1 MSFGRSVNIYQSE
14 EHKCRIISEEARS
27 LINDWING
35 KEINELTD
43 DVVEKSLK
51 NDVTVLKD
59 CRNRVKSGS
68 YETVSD
74 VVEKLMITPLP
85 NLTNDFVYKI
95 ARQNNASTSSRTPQ
109 RIQKRHEEIKKARKM
124 REMLVQEKKEALIKA
139 KQEQERKNVIREIN
153 RKKEDHKIQAEMK
166 KFKESLYEKRKQSY
180 KFEEKQLIE
189 KDTVKNCSKPQKS
202 KYTIKEVKNDCTNNR
217 IFYNSIVKKRQ
228 EFEMKRKFFD
238 EWYQFLLGRKL
249 LSSKAHAFFDWKV
262 LHISFS
268 NWKRQTISN
277 KSEKEHKNYVLNMN
291 KQKKNEMQADRQHRL
306 IILKKCFNSWKRFVK
321 ISQFYSQ
328 SEQKTKETREK
339 MQNFLKNMS
348 NSKQLVK
355 NNSTRND
362 LTNSRLSWVETPKI
376 KSSPAKNSF
385 TVYEYNRQKA
395 ILLKQN
401 SMITK
406 QKRLISELKS
416 VKTATE
422 VSIDKPKSIK
432 SITSSKP
439 SQKQPERPKWVKA
452 MEERALIRLKKQEEI
467 KLKRLDRERENK
479 IKKEEEKRLEA
490 EKQEK
495 LKREQIKIKR
505 MERKKKEEKQIKI
518 KEYQIWL
525 REAQKRADEHY
536 NNRSLYYRGVLPL
549 MKLIKVTYI
558 HEQNASKH
566 FNQQL
571 LKKFLS
577 AFSQYTKKQVEQR
590 KHQANDFYSHLLI
603 VRSFRQWKLFGMSM
617 AILEQRS
624 INHYNNLLKSKYLNK
639 LSCHT
644 IDEKLRL
651 IDLYEFSVKE
661 DRKRLMRQVLK
672 LLLKNVSFQR
682 KERERKYRLNDIHKK
697 VLSILPDYQPTV
709 SESLNL

>member
-1 MSFGRSVNIYQSE
+1 MSFGRNLNSYQSE

-35 KEINELTD
+35 KEIKELTD
-43 DVVEKSLK
+43 DVTLK
-51 NDVTVLKD
+51 DDVTILND
-59 CRNRVKSGS
+59 CRNKVKSGS

-74 VVEKLMITPLP
+74 VVEKLMVTPLP

-95 ARQNNASTSSRTPQ
+95 ARQNNASKSSSTPE

-166 KFKESLYEKRKQSY
+166 MFKESLYEKRKQSY
-180 KFEEKQLIE
+180 RVEEKQIIK
-189 KDTVKNCSKPQKS
+189 KDTVKNFCKPETS
-202 KYTIKEVKNDCTNNR
+202 KYTIKEVKNDFTNNR
-217 IFYNSIVKKRQ
+217 DFYNAIVKKRQ
-228 EFEMKRKFFD
+228 EFEIKRKFFD

-249 LSSKAHAFFDWKV
+249 LSSKAHAFFDWKI

-268 NWKRQTISN
+268 NWKRQTINN
-277 KSEKEHKNYVLNMN
+277 KSEREHANYVLNMN
-291 KQKKNEMQADRQHRL
+291 KQKNNEMQADRQRRL

-339 MQNFLKNMS
+339 MQIFLQNMS
-348 NSKQLVK
+348 NSKQLK
-355 NNSTRND
+355 NNSTRSD
-362 LTNSRLSWVETPKI
+362 LTNFRLSWVETPKV

-385 TVYEYNRQKA
+385 TVYQYNRQKA

-401 SMITK
+401 SMISK
-406 QKRLISELKS
+406 QKRLINELKS
-416 VKTATE
+416 VKTVTE
-422 VSIDKPKSIK
+422 VSNDKPKSIE
-432 SITSSKP
+432 SRTDSKL
-439 SQKQPERPKWVKA
+439 SKKQPERPKWVKA
-452 MEERALIRLKKQEEI
+452 MEERALIRLNKQEEI

-479 IKKEEEKRLEA
+479 IKKEEEKRIEA
-490 EKQEK
+490 EKIEK

-525 REAQKRADEHY
+525 RGAQKKADEHY
-536 NNRSLYYRGVLPL
+536 NNRSVYYRGVLPL
-549 MKLIKVTYI
+549 MKLVKVMYI
-558 HEQNASKH
+558 QEQNASKH

-571 LKKFLS
+571 LKKFMS
-577 AFSQYTKKQVEQR
+577 AWSQYTKKQVEKR
-590 KHQANDFYSHLLI
+590 KHKANDFYHHLL
-603 VRSFRQWKLFGMSM
+603 VFRSFRQWKLFGMSM

-639 LSCHT
+639 LSCYT
-644 IDEKLRL
+644 INEKLRL

-661 DRKRLMRQVLK
+661 DRKRLMRQALK
-672 LLLKNVSFQR
+672 LLIKNVSFQR
-682 KERERKYRLNDIHKK
+682 KERERKNRLNDIHRK

-709 SESLNL
+709 SESQNL